1 MHSAMAFA
9 TGFQR
14 WISRLGTD
22 GLNYARL
29 RLLEELHCRGP
40 QKMRSL
46 ADELA
51 LTPRNITDVVD
62 ALELEGLVRRTPHPT
77 DRRAT
82 LVELTRAGVETAEK
96 ELNPRLS
103 AVSDFFSEL
112 SEAEQIRL
120 TELLDRL
127 VEGLHRRGQSA

>member
-14 WISRLGTD
+14 WISRVGTD

-40 QKMRSL
+40 QKMRAL

-62 ALELEGLVRRTPHPT
+62 ALELEGLVRRTAHPT

-82 LVELTRAGVETAEK
+82 LVELTSEGIETAEK
-96 ELNPRLS
+96 ELTPRLN

-112 SEAEQIRL
+112 SEAEQRHL

-127 VEGLHRRGQSA
+127 VEGLHHRGQHP